1 MMTTFETMEFFGIRN
16 AVALIAGLIIGI
28 ERTISGHSAGI
39 KTLVFVSI
47 GSCLFA
53 SMSFYLHDLYPST
66 DPTRIIGQEITGIGF
81 LGAGVIF
88 YNKLKL
94 NGLTSAAMIWC
105 VCSLGII
112 AGSGLIIIP
121 IFASITLVIVAL
133 ALKRFEKFI
142 EKFEK
147 TPHEKE

>member
-1 MMTTFETMEFFGIRN
+1 MTTFETMEFFGIRD

-28 ERTISGHSAGI
+28 ERTMSGHSAGI

-47 GSCLFA
+47 GSCLF
-53 SMSFYLHDLYPST
+53 SSLSFYLHDIYAST

-88 YNKLKL
+88 YNQTKL
-94 NGLTSAAMIWC
+94 NGLTSAAMIWV

-112 AGSGLIIIP
+112 AGAGLIIVP
-121 IFASITLVIVAL
+121 ILASVTLVVVTFG
-133 ALKRFEKFI
+133 LKRFERFVEKYEKKF
-142 EKFEK
+142 
-147 TPHEKE
+147 PHEKE